1 MRVPISQTLQSE
13 TVKCQGM
20 NYAEIINKLQ
30 DSIFSVQKALEELR
44 CLDSTMA
51 DDIYIT
57 RQEAADL
64 MGKSMRQMD
73 RDCKRYGIRRKPFN
87 NGIRISKRD
96 VLCHIGVL
104 QDNESIRKK
113 MSEFERI
120 CNGISR

>member
-1 MRVPISQTLQSE
+1 
-13 TVKCQGM
+13 M

-30 DSIFSVQKALEELR
+30 DSIFSVQRVLDELR

-73 RDCKRYGIRRKPFN
+73 RDCKRYGIRRRPFN

-104 QDNESIRKK
+104 QDDGSIRSK
-113 MSEFERI
+113 MSDFERI
-120 CNGISR
+120 CNGISRR

>member
-1 MRVPISQTLQSE
+1 
-13 TVKCQGM
+13 M

-30 DSIFSVQKALEELR
+30 DSIFSVQRVLEELR

-87 NGIRISKRD
+87 NGIRISKHD

-104 QDNESIRKK
+104 QDDGSIRTK
-113 MSEFERI
+113 MSDFERI
-120 CNGISR
+120 CNGMNRR